1 MWNPGALPVRDPSTA
16 LHYDTAPFRL
26 PWKRG
31 ALMSDMQHLLGE
43 IPQIGRVEW
52 IGCADRREAEI
63 TPLQEVRVE
72 VGTGIVGDHH
82 AAGGKS
88 KRQVTL
94 IQAEHLPLIA
104 AWSGHQQ
111 IAPEKLRRN
120 LVVSGI
126 NLLSL
131 KQRRF
136 QIGEVVLEGTGP
148 CAPCSRMETNIGP
161 GGYQAMRGH
170 GGITAVVHQPGML
183 RLGDE
188 VRACAD

>member
-1 MWNPGALPVRDPSTA
+1 MRDRAAVLRYDAASPVVCQSV
-16 LHYDTAPFRL
+16 
-26 PWKRG
+26 
-31 ALMSDMQHLLGE
+31 LMSQMQRLLAE

-52 IGCADRREAEI
+52 IGRAARREAAI
-63 TPLQEVRVE
+63 DPLQEVQVE

-82 AAGGKS
+82 AASGQS

-104 AWSGHQQ
+104 AWSRREQ
-111 IAPEKLRRN
+111 ITPEQLRRN
-120 LVVSGI
+120 IVVSGI

-136 QIGEVVLEGTGP
+136 QIGDVVLEGTGP
-148 CAPCSRMETNIGP
+148 CAPCSRMETSIGP

-170 GGITAVVHQPGML
+170 GGITAIVHQQGTI
-183 RLGDE
+183 RIGDE
-188 VRACAD
+188 VRACPD